1 MSNLSVNIKG
11 LKELG
16 QAMNSLERKVRNS
29 IGVKAMRKG
38 GAVIKNQARA
48 NAPVLE
54 HSVSH
59 RKRGT
64 LKKAISAS
72 TKIGENGS
80 VTTKIFVRKLKI
92 SKITAFKSNG
102 KNSSANPDD
111 PYYWRFVEFG
121 TSKMPAKPFLRPA
134 FTAKKEQASRE
145 IIMTLQDEILRG
157 GRK

>member
-16 QAMNSLERKVRNS
+16 QAMNSLEHKVRNS

-38 GAVIKNQARA
+38 GAVIRNQARA

-64 LKKAISAS
+64 LKKAISAR

-80 VTTKIFVRKLKI
+80 LKLARLQLLKVMAKIVRQTQTILTTGDLWNLAHLKCQPNRFYAQLSLQRKNK
-92 SKITAFKSNG
+92 
-102 KNSSANPDD
+102 
-111 PYYWRFVEFG
+111 
-121 TSKMPAKPFLRPA
+121 
-134 FTAKKEQASRE
+134 QAVKLS
-145 IIMTLQDEILRG
+145 
-157 GRK
+157 